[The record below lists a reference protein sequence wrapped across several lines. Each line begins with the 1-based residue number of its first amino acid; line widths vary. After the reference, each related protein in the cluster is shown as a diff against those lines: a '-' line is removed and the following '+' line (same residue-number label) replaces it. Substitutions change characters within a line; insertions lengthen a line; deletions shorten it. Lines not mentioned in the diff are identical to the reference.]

1 MYFLPKEIII
11 IIKEF
16 SMPLTKWDWK
26 KGSIHSN
33 IIKLKLK
40 EINYRYFSNYQMTFS
55 GFLIYNNTLKSNNKH
70 IEFNNLKEEI
80 IEHIEKQ
87 FILQGKYL

>member
-1 MYFLPKEIII
+1 
-11 IIKEF
+11 
-16 SMPLTKWDWK
+16 
-26 KGSIHSN
+26 
-33 IIKLKLK
+33 
-40 EINYRYFSNYQMTFS
+40 MTFS